1 MPLGMIVFG
10 PLADVVR
17 IQTLVIGCAVCIIL
31 LALSVVLAGDFYRA
45 GAGAATAEA

>member
-17 IQTLVIGCAVCIIL
+17 IQTLVIVCAVLIIL
-31 LALSVVLAGDFYRA
+31 LGLSLVLARDFVRE
-45 GAGAATAEA
+45 GVAEATVA